1 MTESNDFCNF
11 NMIEQS
17 NLSMIQNSLGQTPG
31 NIFSDQK
38 QIEQSKP
45 STIQNNFG
53 LTTKNFFSNKNQ
65 IEYFNNKDIPQQKEL
80 DSLKES
86 IVSIAAN
93 ASQNIKGLRYLNEKD
108 LQKNLNNG
116 IIEENKK
123 QNKKIFNIKKMKKKV
138 KRDFGNYRARFR
150 TPIMKFYIRILKDAK
165 IKSNLPKYLKKYE
178 IKKPNHK
185 DFTVKLDSSKV
196 RKELDQ
202 SMKDILCGPYLEI
215 GEHNHKE
222 EKQNQRDNKK
232 RIEQIE
238 EYYKENPSKSVK
250 EILELINMKYRRVIE
265 ILYDPKELKEFKD
278 FQVFEKLKDVKEFE
292 ELIAFKSQKNNKDDD
307 KRFKK
312 RYGYSLF
319 DKNGFIRYY
328 EEKLKAEEEKG
339 QNEKEQNKKMIGRK
353 RKSDEE

>member
-17 NLSMIQNSLGQTPG
+17 ISSIIQNSLGQTPG

-53 LTTKNFFSNKNQ
+53 QIPENFFSNKNQ

-150 TPIMKFYIRILKDAK
+150 TPITILKK
-165 IKSNLPKYLKKYE
+165 IK
-178 IKKPNHK
+178 
-185 DFTVKLDSSKV
+185 
-196 RKELDQ
+196 
-202 SMKDILCGPYLEI
+202 
-215 GEHNHKE
+215 
-222 EKQNQRDNKK
+222 
-232 RIEQIE
+232 
-238 EYYKENPSKSVK
+238 
-250 EILELINMKYRRVIE
+250 LI
-265 ILYDPKELKEFKD
+265 
-278 FQVFEKLKDVKEFE
+278 
-292 ELIAFKSQKNNKDDD
+292 
-307 KRFKK
+307 
-312 RYGYSLF
+312 
-319 DKNGFIRYY
+319 
-328 EEKLKAEEEKG
+328 
-339 QNEKEQNKKMIGRK
+339 
-353 RKSDEE
+353 

>member
-17 NLSMIQNSLGQTPG
+17 IPSIKQNSLGQTPG

-53 LTTKNFFSNKNQ
+53 LTPKNFFSNKNQ

-93 ASQNIKGLRYLNEKD
+93 ASQNIKGLPYLNEKD

-150 TPIMKFYIRILKDAK
+150 TPIMNFYIRILKDAK
-165 IKSNLPKYLKKYE
+165 IKSNLPKDLKKYG
-178 IKKPNHK
+178 IKKPNYK

-196 RKELDQ
+196 RKE
-202 SMKDILCGPYLEI
+202 
-215 GEHNHKE
+215 
-222 EKQNQRDNKK
+222 
-232 RIEQIE
+232 
-238 EYYKENPSKSVK
+238 
-250 EILELINMKYRRVIE
+250 
-265 ILYDPKELKEFKD
+265 
-278 FQVFEKLKDVKEFE
+278 
-292 ELIAFKSQKNNKDDD
+292 
-307 KRFKK
+307 
-312 RYGYSLF
+312 
-319 DKNGFIRYY
+319 
-328 EEKLKAEEEKG
+328 
-339 QNEKEQNKKMIGRK
+339 
-353 RKSDEE
+353 

>member
-17 NLSMIQNSLGQTPG
+17 NSSMIQNCLGQKPG

-93 ASQNIKGLRYLNEKD
+93 ASQNIKGLPYLNEKD

-138 KRDFGNYRARFR
+138 KRDFGNYRGRFR
-150 TPIMKFYIRILKDAK
+150 TPIMNFYIRILKDAK
-165 IKSNLPKYLKKYE
+165 IKSNLHKDLKKYE
-178 IKKPNHK
+178 IKKPNYK

-215 GEHNHKE
+215 GE
-222 EKQNQRDNKK
+222 
-232 RIEQIE
+232 
-238 EYYKENPSKSVK
+238 
-250 EILELINMKYRRVIE
+250 
-265 ILYDPKELKEFKD
+265 
-278 FQVFEKLKDVKEFE
+278 
-292 ELIAFKSQKNNKDDD
+292 
-307 KRFKK
+307 
-312 RYGYSLF
+312 
-319 DKNGFIRYY
+319 
-328 EEKLKAEEEKG
+328 
-339 QNEKEQNKKMIGRK
+339 
-353 RKSDEE
+353 